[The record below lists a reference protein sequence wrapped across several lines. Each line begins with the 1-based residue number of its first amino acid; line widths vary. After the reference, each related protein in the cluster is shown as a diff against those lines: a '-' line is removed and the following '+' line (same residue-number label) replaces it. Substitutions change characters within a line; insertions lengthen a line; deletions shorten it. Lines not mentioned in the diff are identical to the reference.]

1 MITRT
6 LAARLISL
14 TGSFPALF
22 LTGPRQSGKTT
33 LARSC
38 FPDFLYLSLEDLEH
52 RRHAQDDPRS
62 FLARLE
68 NAGGVILDEV
78 QRVPDLF
85 SYLQGFIDDRR
96 GGPLV
101 LTGSQ
106 HFLLSERISQSLAG
120 RVALLELMP
129 LSIAELTARTPLG
142 PGELEAPLP
151 PKPPLALDDLLMRGM
166 FPRIHDQQLD
176 ARSWMDGYVRT
187 YVERDVRLLSNI
199 GDLEAF
205 TRFLSLCAGR
215 TGQLL
220 NSSSLASDAGVSHVT
235 TRRWISLLEA
245 SYVISLLRPHHQSFS
260 KRLVKSP
267 KLYFLDTGLLCY
279 LLGIRGAGDLGTHP
293 LRGSVF
299 ECFVLAELRKQFL
312 HNGERPPL
320 YFWRDTHGHEV
331 DVVIDLGS
339 RRFPIEIKSGAT
351 VMTSAF
357 AGLDFFCGVSGDA
370 GGLLIYAGDQS
381 YTRGNHRVRPWW
393 ACS

>member
-1 MITRT
+1 V
-6 LAARLISL
+6 
-14 TGSFPALF
+14 F

-38 FPDFLYLSLEDLEH
+38 FPDFLYLSLEDLDH
-52 RRHAQDDPRS
+52 QRHAQDDPRG

-68 NAGGVILDEV
+68 TAGGAILDEV

-129 LSIAELTARTPLG
+129 LSVAELTARTSLK
-142 PGELEAPLP
+142 PGELDAPLP
-151 PKPPLALDDLLMRGM
+151 PKPALALDELLMRGM
-166 FPRIHDQQLD
+166 FPRIHDRQLD
-176 ARSWMDGYVRT
+176 ARAWMDGYVRT
-187 YVERDVRLLSNI
+187 YVERDVRLLSNV

-245 SYVISLLRPHHQSFS
+245 SYVIALLRPHHQSFS
-260 KRLVKSP
+260 KRVVKSP

-279 LLGIRGAGDLGTHP
+279 LLGVRGAGDLGTHP

-299 ECFVLAELRKQFL
+299 ECFVLAELCKQFL
-312 HNGERPPL
+312 HHGERPPL
-320 YFWRDTHGHEV
+320 FFWRDTHGHEV

-339 RRFPIEIKSGAT
+339 RRLPVEIKSGAT
-351 VMTSAF
+351 VAASAF
-357 AGLDFFCGVSGDA
+357 AGLDFFCGVSGDD
-370 GGLLIYAGDQS
+370 GGLLVYAGDES
-381 YTRGNHRVRPWW
+381 YARGNHRVRPWW